1 MHFTLV
7 LAGLATAAIA
17 TPHPY
22 YRQTFYDLSGAT
34 EASDYLTYTLVSSV
48 AGIATDFVHSS
59 ATERDSPF
67 FLLDCFAKC
76 NTVQGCNFVN
86 TYHDVNGKN
95 GSPLLTCSLYKY
107 CHYASDAINR
117 GGQTQPD
124 GSVNYITDSDGW
136 CKY

>member
-48 AGIATDFVHSS
+48 A
-59 ATERDSPF
+59 
-67 FLLDCFAKC
+67 DCFAKC